1 MTPDELLARMA
12 TTLRTE
18 IGPVVEGTYQRTQ
31 AFMAAVVL
39 EKSAREVRLGAEHAA
54 ADEHDTRAM
63 LGDVE
68 AVLAEA
74 SVPAA
79 LRSALDGAAV
89 SPGAAGLC
97 TLVDALYG
105 ARAALGDDTFA
116 AALGRVRVALRASI
130 DRRLEIAR

>member
-1 MTPDELLARMA
+1 MAPDELLARMA

-39 EKSAREVRLGAEHAA
+39 EKSALEVRLGTEHAA
-54 ADEHDTRAM
+54 ADEHDTRTM

-68 AVLAEA
+68 AMLLSA
-74 SVPAA
+74 PAP
-79 LRSALDGAAV
+79 LRTALDAAAA
-89 SPGAAGLC
+89 SPDADALC
-97 TLVDALYG
+97 TLINALYG
-105 ARAALGDDTFA
+105 TRAALGDDAFA

-130 DRRLEIAR
+130 DRRMEIAR

>member
-1 MTPDELLARMA
+1 MTPDELLDRMA

-18 IGPVVEGTYQRTQ
+18 IGPVVDGTYQRTQ

-54 ADEHDTRAM
+54 ADERDARSM

-68 AVLAEA
+68 AMLVDAPAPLR
-74 SVPAA
+74 AA
-79 LRSALDGAAV
+79 LDAATASPADAAV
-89 SPGAAGLC
+89 C
-97 TLVDALYG
+97 VLVQALYG
-105 ARAALGDDTFA
+105 ARAALGDDAFA

-130 DRRLEIAR
+130 DRRMEIAR

>member
-39 EKSAREVRLGAEHAA
+39 EKSAREVRLGAAHAA
-54 ADEHDTRAM
+54 ADERDARAM

-68 AVLAEA
+68 AMLAGAPTPLRAALDAAAA
-74 SVPAA
+74 SPAA
-79 LRSALDGAAV
+79 DA
-89 SPGAAGLC
+89 LC
-97 TLVDALYG
+97 TLVIALYG
-105 ARAALGDDTFA
+105 ARTALGDDAFA
-116 AALGRVRVALRASI
+116 AAIGRVRVALRASI
-130 DRRLEIAR
+130 DRRLEVAR